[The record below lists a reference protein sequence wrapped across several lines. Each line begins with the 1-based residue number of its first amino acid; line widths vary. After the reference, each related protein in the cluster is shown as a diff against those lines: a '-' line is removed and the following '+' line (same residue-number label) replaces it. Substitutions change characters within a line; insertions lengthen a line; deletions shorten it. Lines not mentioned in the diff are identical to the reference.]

1 MLNIDPW
8 DILETVANLL
18 ILFFLLRKFLF
29 KPVIMVM
36 DKRQNM
42 INEDIQ
48 SAQQAKEQAEELKRQ
63 YEEQI
68 ADIKTEADKITDS
81 AVERAEIRSR
91 RIIDDARN
99 ESQKIIAQAHEATER
114 ERAEILGSAKE
125 EIADLAVMAAARIM
139 EKNIDEQSNL
149 VYARQ
154 LLEEVGAADE

>member
-48 SAQQAKEQAEELKRQ
+48 SAQEAKAQAEELKRQ